1 MGGLLLAFLVVS
13 AVAPLLTRWLASR
26 VFTVVALVP
35 AAAFAYTVAQSPAVL
50 AGRAVTE
57 TVPWIGELGVS
68 LSFRVDALSW
78 LLALVVSGVGCLVL
92 LYCARYFS
100 AHDEGVGR
108 FAAYLLAFA
117 GAMYGLVTADDVIV
131 LYLFWE
137 ITSVLSYLLIGHFRQ
152 RSESRGAALQ
162 ALIVTT
168 FGGLAMLVGVVV
180 LAAEGGTTSLSELV
194 AHPPQ
199 GTAATVA
206 VILVLVGALSKSALI
221 PFHFWLPSAMAA
233 PTPVSAYLHAAAM
246 VKAGVYLV
254 ARLVPGF
261 GDTPGWQVIIVTLGL
276 WTMLVGGWRALRQYD
291 LKLVLAYSTV
301 SQLGFM
307 TLAVGFGTRDA
318 ALAGLTV
325 LLAHALYKAAL
336 FLVVGVIEKR
346 TGTRDWR
353 ALSGL
358 GRRDPVLAAIAAVA
372 LASMAGIPP
381 LVGFVGKDA
390 VFAALLEAGGAGD
403 GWGWIALAGTA
414 VGSAL
419 TVAYC
424 VRFFWGAFATR
435 PEVEQEPLAPA
446 SAELVV
452 TPALLAAASIAAG
465 IAAGP
470 VGSALS
476 VAADAVPGGGHY
488 ALALWHG
495 LGLEPLISLAVL
507 VAGGALFWA
516 RRPVA
521 RLQDAVPPI
530 VDAAHGYGVIVAAVN
545 RFAARLTIFS
555 QRGGLSQYL
564 ATILVV
570 FVLALGTGAALNR
583 TWPEDLVW
591 WDYPG
596 QLVIAAIMILAA
608 MMAARAGQRVTAAI
622 LVGVTGF
629 GLVALFALHG
639 APDLALTQALVETV
653 TLVAFVLV
661 MRRLPTRIAQHHRP
675 QQRRRRALIGIL
687 VGLVMGT
694 IGMIT
699 LGARQEASISRELPP
714 LIAEH
719 GHGDNIVNTMLVDTR
734 AWDTMG
740 EISVLVVVATGIASL
755 LFVSGRAATIQR
767 MQDSRLLRSAANR
780 GRVVADPAASSEGY
794 AVTRQSWLVAGRAM
808 PERERSIMLEVLV
821 RLLFHPAMVVSV
833 FVLLVGHNLPGGG
846 FAGGLVAGLALT
858 SRYIVGGRYELAEAA
873 PIDPGKLL
881 GFGILLAAGTA
892 AVSLFTGAPPLT
904 SALLE
909 ADVPVLGHLEFSTT
923 TIFDVGV
930 YLVVVG
936 LTLDLLR
943 SLGSEVD
950 RQRDSTGSNGGRG
963 SRTRRGA
970 AGKAVRR

>member
-1 MGGLLLAFLVVS
+1 MGGLLLAFLIV
-13 AVAPLLTRWLASR
+13 AGLAPLLTRWLGSR
-26 VFTVVALVP
+26 SFYLAALVP
-35 AAAFAYTVAQSPAVL
+35 AAAFAYTLTQTPVAL
-50 AGRAVTE
+50 AGGAATE
-57 TVPWIGELGVS
+57 SVPWIGELGVA
-68 LSFRVDALSW
+68 LSFRVDALAW
-78 LLALVVSGVGCLVL
+78 VMALVVSGVGCLVL
-92 LYCARYFS
+92 LYCVRYFS
-100 AHDEGVGR
+100 ADDEGVGR
-108 FAAYLLAFA
+108 FCAYLLGFA

-137 ITSVLSYLLIGHFRQ
+137 ITSVLSYLLIGHFKR

-168 FGGLAMLVGVVV
+168 FGGLAMLVGVVI
-180 LAAEGGTTSLSELV
+180 LATEGGTTSLSQLV

-199 GTAATVA
+199 GGTAGVA

-261 GDTPGWQVIIVTLGL
+261 GDVPGWQAIIVSLGL

-307 TLAVGFGTRDA
+307 TLAVGFGSRDA

-325 LLAHALYKAAL
+325 LVAHALYKAAL
-336 FLVVGVIEKR
+336 FLAVGVIEKR

-353 ALSGL
+353 MLSGL
-358 GRRDPVLAAIAAVA
+358 GRRAPVLAAVSGVA

-381 LVGFVGKDA
+381 LIGFVGKDA
-390 VFAALLEAGGAGD
+390 VFAALLEAGSAGE
-403 GWGWIALAGTA
+403 GWGWIALAG
-414 VGSAL
+414 VCLGSAL

-424 VRFFWGAFATR
+424 ARFFWGAFATHGD
-435 PEVEQEPLAPA
+435 VAQQPLAPA
-446 SAELVV
+446 SVELLAAPTV
-452 TPALLAAASIAAG
+452 LAAASLAAG
-465 IAAGP
+465 LAAGP
-470 VGSALS
+470 LGSALA
-476 VAADAVPGGGHY
+476 VAADPVGGGGDYH
-488 ALALWHG
+488 LALWHG
-495 LGLEPLISLAVL
+495 FGLEPLLSLAVL
-507 VAGGALFWA
+507 IAGAALFWA
-516 RRPVA
+516 RRRVA
-521 RLQDAVPPI
+521 RLQDAVPPL
-530 VDAAHGYGVIVAAVN
+530 VDVAHGYGMIVAAVN
-545 RFAARLTIFS
+545 RFAARLTIFA

-570 FVLALGTGAALNR
+570 FVLALGAAAALNR
-583 TWPEDLVW
+583 SWPGDIVW

-596 QLVIAAIMILAA
+596 QLIVAAVMTVAA
-608 MMAARAGQRVTAAI
+608 VTAARARQRVTAAI

-661 MRRLPTRIAQHHRP
+661 MRRLPTRIAQHHKP
-675 QQRRRRALIGIL
+675 QQRSRRALIGIL
-687 VGLVMGT
+687 VGGVMAT
-694 IGMIT
+694 IGMIA
-699 LGARQEASISRELPP
+699 LGARQEATISRELPP
-714 LIAEH
+714 LIAKH
-719 GHGDNIVNTMLVDTR
+719 GHGDNIVNAMLVDTR

-755 LFVSGRAATIQR
+755 LFVSGRATTIQR
-767 MQDSRLLRSAANR
+767 MRDSRQLRSPANR
-780 GRVVADPAASSEGY
+780 GRVVADPAASSEGH

-846 FAGGLVAGLALT
+846 FAGGLVAGLALA

-881 GFGILLAAGTA
+881 GIGILLAAGTA
-892 AVSLFTGAPPLT
+892 AASLVFGAPPLT
-904 SALLE
+904 SAFFE
-909 ADVPVLGHLEFSTT
+909 AEIPVLGRLEFSTT

-950 RQRDSTGSNGGRG
+950 RQREAPKPGG
-963 SRTRRGA
+963 RRGA
-970 AGKAVRR
+970 RQRRQAAGKGGAR